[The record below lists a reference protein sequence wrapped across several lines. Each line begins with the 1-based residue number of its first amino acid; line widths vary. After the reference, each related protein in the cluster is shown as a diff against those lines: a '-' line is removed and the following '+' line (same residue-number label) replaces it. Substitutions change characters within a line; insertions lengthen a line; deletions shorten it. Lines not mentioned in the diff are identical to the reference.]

1 MTDDRESEKTSAE
14 AEAAE
19 ESFADLA
26 TSAGEAADSDGVK
39 MGNAKS
45 VLAS

>member
-1 MTDDRESEKTSAE
+1 VSVNGNQIEEEEKKTASVRTR
-14 AEAAE
+14 
-19 ESFADLA
+19 S
-26 TSAGEAADSDGVK
+26 EAADSDGVK